1 MADAKPGNAAPA
13 KKAATGAYTPSGV
26 SPNRRSRRSYTI
38 RLWAVRHSRFLEWF
52 YTASPIFSCCFI
64 RSGRPSATAAW
75 KRRSPSSSATSRAFM
90 FDCRMCGQCA
100 LSSTGMS
107 CPMNCPKQLRN
118 GPCGGVRANG
128 NCEVEPDMPCVWVKA
143 WEGSRNMV
151 KGDAILN
158 VQKPVNQSLRE
169 TSSWLR
175 VTAQAAEAREAAAAA
190 AKDA

>member
-1 MADAKPGNAAPA
+1 MADAVQKPGNAAPGA
-13 KKAATGAYTPSGV
+13 KAASGAYTPSGV
-26 SPNRRSRRSYTI
+26 SPNRRARRKYTV
-38 RLWAVRHSRFLEWF
+38 RLWSVRHSRFLEWF
-52 YTASPIFSCCFI
+52 YHRFADAFLLLHPLWKSIGYARVERPITFVERNVKGFL
-64 RSGRPSATAAW
+64 
-75 KRRSPSSSATSRAFM
+75 

-128 NCEVEPDMPCVWVKA
+128 NCEVEPDMPCVWVQA
-143 WEGSRNMV
+143 WNGSRNMNG
-151 KGDAILN
+151 GDAILN

-175 VTAQAAEAREAAAAA
+175 VTAEAAAAREA
-190 AKDA
+190 NKKEA